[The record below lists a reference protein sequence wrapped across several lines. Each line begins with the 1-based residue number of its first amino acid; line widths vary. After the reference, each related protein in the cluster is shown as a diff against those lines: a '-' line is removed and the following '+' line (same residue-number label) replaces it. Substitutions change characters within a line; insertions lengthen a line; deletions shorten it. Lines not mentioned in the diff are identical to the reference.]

1 MTHVRLRLA
10 KDGDAATIYDIVAD
24 AGQLASEAPS
34 SLDDLVQFLRGEH
47 GGAFVAAADGADAG
61 VALFARQGEVFWLV
75 RLAVRERFRKRGI
88 GAALVAAVEAR
99 ARAED
104 RTAVFVQAIKTDAVI
119 RYFEGL
125 GYSIDRQE
133 PDVARGESV
142 VMVEL
147 IKLL

>member
-1 MTHVRLRLA
+1 MTDARLRLA

-24 AGQLASEAPS
+24 AGQLSSGAPS

-47 GGAFVAAADGADAG
+47 GGAFVATAGGADAG

-99 ARAED
+99 ARAEE
-104 RTAVFVQAIKTDAVI
+104 RTAVFVQAIKADAVI
-119 RYFEGL
+119 QYFEGL
-125 GYSIDRQE
+125 GYDIDREE
-133 PDVARGESV
+133 PDVARGEPV
-142 VMVEL
+142 VMVDL